1 MLKSELINGVSQGT
15 LGIISRKI
23 GDKKLA
29 EQILQNNFT
38 AVGLCQGDVVSILIA
53 SDIAEKTSS
62 VVVSEVN
69 GICPQHIICLAI
81 FGDVTSVEAS
91 LAAIESRLNTK

>member
-1 MLKSELINGVSQGT
+1 MKSELINGVSQGT

-23 GDKKLA
+23 GDKKIIDR
-29 EQILQNNFT
+29 ILQNEFT
-38 AVGLCQGDVVSILIA
+38 AVGLCQGDVVSMLVA
-53 SDIAEKTSS
+53 SDIAEKTSD
-62 VVVSEVN
+62 VVVSEVS
-69 GICPQHIICLAI
+69 GVCPQHITCLAI